1 MSTKK
6 EIKRIKENI
15 TEKEYKK
22 LMAFVRGDEKLRKNT
37 KSNLLRTFT
46 LLFFSGL
53 RVNEVQ
59 EFKIK
64 DIKKLLDEENI
75 KIEIKKTS
83 NERKLYLT
91 PTFKKELLKIFDF
104 NLEEDDNRIITKGS
118 CKNKNVGINNIVFIQ
133 QVNSV
138 IKEIL
143 GIGYSSHSF
152 RQGLIT
158 EMSSRQINIKIISKF
173 IGHKNVSTTMGYIN
187 PSDEQIISSLIR

>member
-1 MSTKK
+1 MSVKK

-22 LMAFVRGDEKLRKNT
+22 LMSFVRGDEKLRKNT

-59 EFKIK
+59 ELKIK
-64 DIKKLLDEENI
+64 DIKKLLDEESI
-75 KIEIKKTS
+75 KIDIKKTS
-83 NERKLYLT
+83 SERKLYLT
-91 PTFKKELLKIFDF
+91 STFKKELLKIFDF
-104 NLEEDDNRIITKGS
+104 NIEEGDNRIITKGS

-143 GIGYSSHSF
+143 GTGYSSHSF

-158 EMSSRQINIKIISKF
+158 EMSSKQINIKIISKF

-187 PSDEQIISSLIR
+187 PSDEQIIDSLIR

>member
-1 MSTKK
+1 MSAKK

-15 TEKEYKK
+15 TEKEYRK
-22 LMAFVRGDEKLRKNT
+22 LMSFVRGDEKLRKNT

-59 EFKIK
+59 ELKIK
-64 DIKKLLDEENI
+64 DIKKLLDEESI

-104 NLEEDDNRIITKGS
+104 NLEEDYNRIITKGS
-118 CKNKNVGINNIVFIQ
+118 CKNKYVGINNIVFIQ

-158 EMSSRQINIKIISKF
+158 EMSSKQINIKIISKF